1 MNNSEHPATSG
12 LNKWYF
18 NPWFISLLCAGW
30 LFVIP
35 VIAGIVLLILRT
47 IKAKKEED
55 LIQTLTNSVEELT
68 RQIEEQKKTMDELG
82 ITEYQ
87 QAMKKIQEN
96 EALSEGRIRQ
106 AQSKLTQLNSQIES
120 STQKATNLTAAVE
133 DLQKKEERA
142 TKSYATQQGKLSRI
156 KEIYKSIDY
165 SVKNYVETTD
175 NPSNQI
181 NSILL
186 DEAESLAPS
195 VILKL
200 HYMDV
205 QELRKAFRDNDK
217 SIDSLLQQ
225 YSSRYTTKSNKA
237 IYSLMVIALRAELQN
252 ILSSLKYEKIDTAID
267 QIKKVSV
274 KYLSIASDGNQTIAG
289 TLTKF
294 IGQLEYLFINSAKIE
309 YTYYVKREQARQEQ
323 IALKEQMRQK
333 EAEIKALEQE
343 KVRVQKE
350 ETKFNTEIT
359 KLQENISSTTD
370 SEEIKKLE
378 ARILELQSQL
388 SDVIVKKKEIAN
400 LQNGKA
406 GTVYIISNLGSFGD
420 DVFKIGMTRRLDP
433 QDRVNE
439 LGSASVPFKFDVHSF
454 IFSKDAVALEGKMH
468 ELLRSKR
475 VNKVNMRKE
484 FFKVSIDELEK
495 LVNEIEPTAEFCKTM
510 AATEFRHSLL
520 DDELNTEQYP
530 LDMFSDEDE
539 D

>member
-68 RQIEEQKKTMDELG
+68 RQIEEQKKTMEELG

-252 ILSSLKYEKIDTAID
+252 ILSSLKYEKLDTAID
-267 QIKKVSV
+267 QIKNVSA

>member
-68 RQIEEQKKTMDELG
+68 RQIEEQKKTMEELG

-87 QAMKKIQEN
+87 QEMKKIQEN

-252 ILSSLKYEKIDTAID
+252 ILSSLKYEKLDTAID
-267 QIKKVSV
+267 QIKNVSA